1 MGLRFLKEKIDKSS
15 NPITEIKEDWLQ
27 QKVKNTKSTESVE
40 GEISILSNSRCSDKF
55 VINLLWI
62 TAVNEMELKT

>member
-27 QKVKNTKSTESVE
+27 KKVKNTKSTESVE
-40 GEISILSNSRCSDKF
+40 GEISILSNSRCSDKI

>member
-40 GEISILSNSRCSDKF
+40 GEIPF
-55 VINLLWI
+55 
-62 TAVNEMELKT
+62 

>member
-40 GEISILSNSRCSDKF
+40 GEISILSNSHCSGKF

-62 TAVNEMELKT
+62 TAVNEMKLKT